1 MAEREAKSK
10 PIRDFVNR
18 PPAPPT
24 SEEVKQKRRKLWDA
38 INEFVRQHGA
48 WVTSLPYKSAIRIE
62 CIGDST
68 LPTEL
73 IRLGYSP
80 RQCGVGTR
88 IIAGRTARIVSVD
101 IIEITLGR

>member
-1 MAEREAKSK
+1 
-10 PIRDFVNR
+10 
-18 PPAPPT
+18 
-24 SEEVKQKRRKLWDA
+24 L
-38 INEFVRQHGA
+38 G
-48 WVTSLPYKSAIRIE
+48 
-62 CIGDST
+62 GST

-101 IIEITLGR
+101 IIEITLGG